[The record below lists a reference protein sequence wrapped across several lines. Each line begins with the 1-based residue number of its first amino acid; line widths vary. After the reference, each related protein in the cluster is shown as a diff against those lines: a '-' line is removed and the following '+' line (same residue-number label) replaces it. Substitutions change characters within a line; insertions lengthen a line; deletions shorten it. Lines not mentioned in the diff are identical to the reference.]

1 MALDVEL
8 NRNQFYQTGVS
19 PVFVVSQNL
28 FCVFFLAELLI
39 RTPAKHESATVG
51 QAASKVAVSVT
62 SGLCHSWKKR
72 VYIGVI

>member
-1 MALDVEL
+1 VMDPWFERLTLTMVLLNAVEMALDVEL

-39 RTPAKHESATVG
+39 
-51 QAASKVAVSVT
+51 
-62 SGLCHSWKKR
+62 
-72 VYIGVI
+72 